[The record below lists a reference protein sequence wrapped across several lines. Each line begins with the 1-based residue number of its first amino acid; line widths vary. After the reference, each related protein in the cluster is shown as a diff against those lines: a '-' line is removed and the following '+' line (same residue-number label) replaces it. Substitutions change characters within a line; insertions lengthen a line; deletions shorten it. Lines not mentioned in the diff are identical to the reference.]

1 VKNSL
6 TAAFPDITKNIFKQ
20 IRSEK
25 LHLSENPHLPPI
37 LIIIVFLIA
46 ISLHLSMEN
55 QIISN
60 RYIRLNQLHTLLKRL
75 FVAGY
80 EVDVGTCR
88 ASSISIN
95 IVYIIV
101 LI

>member
-1 VKNSL
+1 MKNSL
-6 TAAFPDITKNIFKQ
+6 KADFPDFTKNIFKQ
-20 IRSEK
+20 IHSEK
-25 LHLSENPHLPPI
+25 PHRSENPHLPTI
-37 LIIIVFLIA
+37 LNNYRFFNTIC
-46 ISLHLSMEN
+46 LHLSMEN

-80 EVDVGTCR
+80 EVDVRTCR
-88 ASSISIN
+88 ASSMSIN
-95 IVYIIV
+95 SVYIMV